1 MSQLRIAI
9 VSDTYAPQ
17 VNGVARTL
25 ARTTDAMRARGHE
38 VRVFT
43 TTDPDA
49 VEDASIERLASRAL
63 WLYPQLRFATPSARR
78 MTAAL
83 AAWKP
88 DLVHIATPFGIGLAG
103 RRAARRLGLPMVS
116 SYHTSLS
123 KYAEFYGLGA
133 ISGIGWRFLRWFHNG
148 TRRTLCPTN
157 AIVAELATHG
167 FENLSVWGRG
177 IDTTQFNPQ
186 WRSSALRASWGA
198 DDDTVVIALVG
209 RLAAEKGLDVALDAM
224 SELASERRDIVC
236 VVAGDGPYELECR
249 RRAPA
254 GTVFTG
260 RIGGSTLSEVYAS
273 ADVFLFPSTTDT
285 FGNVAQEAMAS
296 GLVVIGAD
304 VPQTREV
311 LPADC
316 GLFFRPGDAA
326 SLAGELRSL
335 LANSSDLLRRRTRGV
350 AAMTERSWA
359 AVFDGLEVDYRAVIA
374 HPATGSP
381 SPVAHRGGSNPE
393 HAHSAAP

>member
-1 MSQLRIAI
+1 MSPLRIAI

-25 ARTTDAMRARGHE
+25 ARSADTLLARGHE
-38 VRVFT
+38 VRVLT
-43 TTDPDA
+43 PADPDA
-49 VEDASIERLASRAL
+49 TEDPVVEPFPSRAL
-63 WLYPQLRFATPSARR
+63 WLYPQLRLAAPSRER

-83 AAWKP
+83 ASWKP
-88 DLVHIATPFGIGLAG
+88 DLVHLATPFGMGLAA
-103 RRAARRLGLPMVS
+103 RRAAKRLGIPMVS
-116 SYHTSLS
+116 SYHTSLA

-133 ISGIGWRFLRWFHNG
+133 IAGIGWRFLRWFHNG
-148 TRRTLCPTN
+148 TRRTLCPTR
-157 AIVAELATHG
+157 AIVAELKCRG
-167 FENLSVWGRG
+167 FDNLSVWGRG
-177 IDTTQFNPQ
+177 IDTDQFNPR
-186 WRSSALRASWGA
+186 WRSDALRTSWGA
-198 DDDTVVIALVG
+198 GSDTVVIALVG
-209 RLAAEKGLDVALDAM
+209 RLAAEKGLDVALDAV
-224 SELASERRDIVC
+224 SELAGERRDVVC

-273 ADVFLFPSTTDT
+273 SDVFLFPSTTDT

-311 LPADC
+311 LPGDC

-326 SLAGELRSL
+326 SLATELRAL
-335 LANSSDLLRRRTRGV
+335 LDSSGGIARRKARGV
-350 AAMTERSWA
+350 AAMANRSWT
-359 AVFDGLEVDYRAVIA
+359 AVFDGLERDYRDVLAQ
-374 HPATGSP
+374 
-381 SPVAHRGGSNPE
+381 AHRSAPAPSWTTPTSRGS
-393 HAHSAAP
+393 SARSS

>member
-1 MSQLRIAI
+1 MRIAI
-9 VSDTYAPQ
+9 VSDTYTPQ

-25 ARTTDAMRARGHE
+25 ARTTDALRARGHE

-43 TTDPDA
+43 TTDPEA
-49 VEDASIERLASRAL
+49 TEDASVARFPSRAL
-63 WLYPQLRFATPSARR
+63 WLYPQLRFATPSTRR
-78 MTAAL
+78 MSKAL
-83 AAWKP
+83 LAWKP

-103 RRAARRLGLPMVS
+103 RRAALKLGLPMVS

-133 ISGIGWRFLRWFHNG
+133 IAGIGWRFLRWFHNG
-148 TRRTLCPTN
+148 TRRTLCPTH
-157 AIVAELATHG
+157 AIVAELEAHG
-167 FENLSVWGRG
+167 FDKLAVWGRG
-177 IDTTQFNPQ
+177 IDTAQFNPR
-186 WRSSALRASWGA
+186 WRSDALRTSWGA
-198 DDDTVVIALVG
+198 DDDTIVIALVG
-209 RLAAEKGLDVALDAM
+209 RLAAEKGLDVALDAV

-236 VVAGDGPYELECR
+236 VVAGDGPYEHECR

-254 GTVFTG
+254 GTIFTG

-311 LPADC
+311 LPEDC

-326 SLAGELRSL
+326 SLATELRSL
-335 LANSSDLLRRRTRGV
+335 FASVDGIARRKQQGV
-350 AAMTERSWA
+350 AAMAARSWT
-359 AVFDGLEVDYRAVIA
+359 AVFDGLERDYRDVLRPAIGGPPAVDA
-374 HPATGSP
+374 R
-381 SPVAHRGGSNPE
+381 RGDANPE
-393 HAHSAAP
+393 HAHSSVP